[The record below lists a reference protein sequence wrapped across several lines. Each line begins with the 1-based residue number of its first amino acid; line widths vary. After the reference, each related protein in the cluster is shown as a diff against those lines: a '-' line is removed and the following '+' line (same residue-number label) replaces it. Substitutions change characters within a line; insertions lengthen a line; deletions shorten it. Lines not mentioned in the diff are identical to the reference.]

1 MNTTLSHLDA
11 LLERRTLSGSDR
23 LASLNKSIEAIER
36 KLGNLGNSARNQDDS
51 GSQFAELE
59 RRVREMTGGLTAQ
72 SDKSPQSKAASW
84 PAGLGGNNPLAEIAE
99 RKRILND
106 ATNIHPIGQVQRG
119 VQVPGLNG
127 HNPLINGPVG
137 QSVTGEIQELSKQID
152 ALRTEL
158 AGEINGINRSVSQ
171 HWDKSSSTDELDR
184 ITQGIRELQQAPRFD
199 PAAFD
204 ALHQDLDELRLSLG
218 ASVRHE
224 DFNSGIN
231 DLTMRLD
238 QLSGN
243 LNPIDPAEF
252 AEIKHRLD
260 LISSNTA
267 TDNTAVLMSRI
278 DALSQL
284 VDKQSNAE
292 VVEKLDQR
300 LQALVNSVETLASRK
315 EPQPDSGVELKA
327 IEARLDEITRAIVAV
342 SVNESKQTAPDNDA
356 INRLEGQLAA
366 LAQGVETVV
375 RKNDDE
381 QFAQL
386 ANRIEILSGN
396 LETMGTRIQNV
407 AAVPDPAVSS
417 EIENQLKE
425 LARKLDTGATQ
436 KRQGEDQL
444 SELASRIDGLTENF
458 GSFAIAAANGN
469 SANPVPVT
477 VVPDTSQIEYQL
489 QQLADRLDN
498 AISGSSTDNQLQNL
512 ETQIAD
518 IASKLGAAGTAN
530 VDLGEVNSRLG
541 AIEQNLGS
549 SHDFTLEA
557 ASKAAQSAV
566 EMMGDQGFSGE
577 LINALAED
585 LRALHTAA
593 SQTESRTIDSIDNVQ
608 VTLNGMVGRLG
619 SIENLL
625 KHQPLEPK
633 NTAAKPATGNA
644 AKPATGKASI
654 AASRFVGA
662 SPVSDDTYAI
672 KSDMSANIDAMS
684 VQVDPSPRAKVGK
697 APSIDPTADLQPD
710 GTVSTEDHRPLE
722 PGTLAPDI
730 PALVKRATDNLAG
743 NGSSSQ
749 FTGEKTDFVA
759 AARRAAQAAVSEVK
773 SVKADIAGT
782 AELGTNPKET
792 RKIPRKPIIIAAA
805 AVLVAVIAF
814 AGSRVLFGNS
824 GDTAVVAV
832 NPMAVDKPMNA
843 GFDNSADTLV
853 ASNDHAA
860 PHPASAPVPN
870 VRTAVPNTMP
880 EKAAMA
886 PSAKA
891 SSGDRSP
898 TKEEMTFESTSG
910 FTTGSMPKVSDKFTA
925 RTNSDAEMA
934 MATGV
939 DTTDAAKT
947 KMSAGSIY
955 EMGTA
960 SQMPPSGLGPIEL
973 RQAAAKGD
981 VRAQHEVALRYTTG
995 TDVKRNF
1002 AEAAKWYERAAAGE
1016 FAPAQYRLGSLYE
1029 KGLGVKR
1036 DLGAAMN
1043 WYARAAEQGNARA
1056 MHNLAVISAMGTKG
1070 DPNMDKALSW
1080 FTRAANYGVKDSQ
1093 FNLGILHGQGM
1104 GVKQDLAE
1112 SYKWFALAAK
1122 TGDTDAAKKRDEV
1135 ANVMDPK
1142 ALEKARLVVR
1152 NWRPQKLEASAN
1164 QVVIPEQWRGKV
1176 KVQNASLSVK
1186 EIITQT
1192 QMLLNK
1198 LGYKVGA
1205 PDGKMGPKTRRA
1217 IVSFQRKSGLSPTGT
1232 INAELVKV
1240 LKGTNI

>member
-36 KLGNLGNSARNQDDS
+36 KLGNLGNPALNQDDS
-51 GSQFAELE
+51 GSKFAELE
-59 RRVREMTGGLTAQ
+59 RRVREMTGGLASK
-72 SDKSPQSKAASW
+72 SDNSPQPKPTSW
-84 PAGLGGNNPLAEIAE
+84 SAGLGRSNPLAEIAE
-99 RKRILND
+99 RKRVLND
-106 ATNIHPIGQVQRG
+106 ATNIHPIGQASRG
-119 VQVPGLNG
+119 VQEPGSNG

-137 QSVTGEIQELSKQID
+137 QSVSGEIQELSKQID

-158 AGEINGINRSVSQ
+158 ASELNGINRSVSL
-171 HWDKSSSTDELDR
+171 HSDKSSSTDELDR
-184 ITQGIRELQQAPRFD
+184 IAQGIRELQQAPRFD
-199 PAAFD
+199 PTAFD
-204 ALHQDLDELRLSLG
+204 ALHRELDELRLSLG

-238 QLSGN
+238 QLSSN

-260 LISSNTA
+260 LINSNTA

-292 VVEKLDQR
+292 MVEKLDQR

-315 EPQPDSGVELKA
+315 EPQPDSGDEFKA

-342 SVNESKQTAPDNDA
+342 SVNETKQPSADSDA
-356 INRLEGQLAA
+356 IIRLEGQLAA

-386 ANRIEILSGN
+386 ANRIESLSGN
-396 LETMGTRIQNV
+396 LETMGARIQNV
-407 AAVPDPAVSS
+407 ATVPDPAVSS

-425 LARKLDTGATQ
+425 LARKLDTGAAQ

-458 GSFAIAAANGN
+458 GSFAIAAANGDN
-469 SANPVPVT
+469 ANPVPVT
-477 VVPDTSQIEYQL
+477 VVPDTSQIENQL
-489 QQLADRLDN
+489 QQLANRLDN

-518 IASKLGAAGTAN
+518 IASKLGAAGNAN
-530 VDLGEVNSRLG
+530 IDLGEVNSRLG
-541 AIEQNLGS
+541 AIEQNIGAS
-549 SHDFTLEA
+549 RDFTLEA

-608 VTLNGMVGRLG
+608 ATLNGMVGRLG

-625 KHQPLEPK
+625 KQQPLEPK
-633 NTAAKPATGNA
+633 TPAAKPANGKA
-644 AKPATGKASI
+644 AKPAVGKASI

-662 SPVSDDTYAI
+662 SSVPGESDTT
-672 KSDMSANIDAMS
+672 KSDMPANIDAMS
-684 VQVDPSPRAKVGK
+684 VQVAPSPRAKVSK
-697 APSIDPTADLQPD
+697 APSIDPTTDLRPD
-710 GTVSTEDHRPLE
+710 GAVNTEDNRPLE
-722 PGTLAPDI
+722 PGILAPDI
-730 PALVKRATDNLAG
+730 PALIKRATDNLSG
-743 NGSSSQ
+743 NSSGSQ

-773 SVKADIAGT
+773 SVKADIT
-782 AELGTNPKET
+782 DTPELETSPQET

-805 AVLVAVIAF
+805 AVLMAVIAF

-832 NPMAVDKPMNA
+832 NQPMKTTAE
-843 GFDNSADTLV
+843 GTEV
-853 ASNDHAA
+853 ASLHAT

-870 VRTAVPNTMP
+870 VRTAVPNSAP
-880 EKAAMA
+880 EKATTA

-891 SSGDRSP
+891 SNGDGSS
-898 TKEEMTFESTSG
+898 TNDKVAFESTSG
-910 FTTGSMPKVSDKFTA
+910 FTAGSMPKVSDKFTA
-925 RTNSDAEMA
+925 RTNSDTEMA
-934 MATGV
+934 MATGA
-939 DTTDAAKT
+939 DTAGAAKT
-947 KMSAGSIY
+947 KLSSGSIY
-955 EMGTA
+955 KMGTA
-960 SQMPPSGLGPIEL
+960 AQMPPAGLGPIEL

-981 VRAQHEVALRYTTG
+981 VRAQHEVALRYTNG

-1036 DLGAAMN
+1036 DLGTAMN

-1142 ALEKARLVVR
+1142 ALEKARLVVQ
-1152 NWRPQKLEASAN
+1152 NWRPQKLLASAN
-1164 QVVIPEQWRGKV
+1164 QVVIPEQWRGKA

-1186 EIITQT
+1186 ETIKQT

-1205 PDGKMGPKTRRA
+1205 PDGKLGPKTRRA
-1217 IVSFQRKSGLSPTGT
+1217 IVSFQQKSGLSPTGT
-1232 INAELVKV
+1232 INAELVKA
-1240 LKGTNI
+1240 LKGMNI